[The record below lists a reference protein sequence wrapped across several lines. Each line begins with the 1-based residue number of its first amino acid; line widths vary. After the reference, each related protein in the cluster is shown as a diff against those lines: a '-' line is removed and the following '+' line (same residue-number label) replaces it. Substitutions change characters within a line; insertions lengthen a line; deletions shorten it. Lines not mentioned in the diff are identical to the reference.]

1 MFAVQQTESRGWST
15 ATTDRLSFFVGQ
27 RIMTT
32 AANPTPEEWG
42 QAVKDGKRPTMPR
55 DLTREERIA
64 YLKAAGYDKAGTGR
78 RGRVIAG
85 PNTSTESPGL
95 LKARSNYHKALNQ
108 LMRFGAESFVKKLG
122 REWLVTV
129 NGDDVPLLY
138 KTKREAME
146 MAEKVVGGLRLR
158 VEILEDEEETR

>member
-1 MFAVQQTESRGWST
+1 
-15 ATTDRLSFFVGQ
+15 
-27 RIMTT
+27 MTT
-32 AANPTPEEWG
+32 SPPTPAEWG
-42 QAVKDGKRPTMPR
+42 QAVKNGERPMMPR
-55 DLTREERIA
+55 DLSRDERIA

-85 PNTSTESPGL
+85 PSTSTESPEL
-95 LKARSNYHKALNQ
+95 RKARSDYHKALNQ

-146 MAEKVVGGLRLR
+146 MADKCVSGLKLRL
-158 VEILEDEEETR
+158 EILEDEEGV